1 MRRKN
6 GEVRP
11 RSRQPNDFCAD
22 LGEVLNVVL
31 ESADVSAE
39 AHHKEE
45 GTLDSTTRPQFGLPT
60 GFVAMSEHMNLLEK
74 DVLTT
79 GEVAKLCNVASRT
92 VSKWFDSGQL
102 QGYRIPGS
110 KDRRIP
116 VSHLL
121 TFMREH
127 NIPMDGLMSGRPRV
141 LIVDGDSGVLDTLND
156 VLSEQTNFDVRICD
170 TVFAAGMECERF
182 RPHVLLYD
190 LGFAESDGNSFCS
203 MIRENEDLQMTRIVA
218 MCGRLTDGQVTQLN
232 AQGFD
237 GVLRKPFTVRQVI
250 DSVETANAVVY

>member
-1 MRRKN
+1 M
-6 GEVRP
+6 
-11 RSRQPNDFCAD
+11 NDQ
-22 LGEVLNVVL
+22 V
-31 ESADVSAE
+31 
-39 AHHKEE
+39 
-45 GTLDSTTRPQFGLPT
+45 
-60 GFVAMSEHMNLLEK
+60 NLLEK

-79 GEVAKLCNVASRT
+79 GEVAKICNVASRT

-116 VSHLL
+116 VANLL

-127 NIPMDGLMSGRPRV
+127 SIPMDGLMSGRPRV
-141 LIVDGDSGVLDTLND
+141 LIVDGDGD
-156 VLSEQTNFDVRICD
+156 VLSTLRDVLGEQTNFDVRTCSSI
-170 TVFAAGMECERF
+170 FAAGMECERF

-190 LGFAESDGNSFCS
+190 LGFAEGDGDQFCQ
-203 MIRENEDLQMTRIVA
+203 MIRENEDLQITRIVA
-218 MCGRLTDGQVTQLN
+218 MSGRLTDGQVAQLG

-250 DSVETANAVVY
+250 EAVEAAHAVVY

>member
-1 MRRKN
+1 
-6 GEVRP
+6 
-11 RSRQPNDFCAD
+11 
-22 LGEVLNVVL
+22 
-31 ESADVSAE
+31 
-39 AHHKEE
+39 
-45 GTLDSTTRPQFGLPT
+45 
-60 GFVAMSEHMNLLEK
+60 MSEQANLLEK

-79 GEVAKLCNVASRT
+79 GEVAKICNVASRT

-127 NIPMDGLMSGRPRV
+127 SIPMDGLMSGRPRV
-141 LIVDGDSGVLDTLND
+141 LIVDGDGDVLNTLND
-156 VLSEQTNFDVRICD
+156 VLGEQTNFDVRTCD

-190 LGFAESDGNSFCS
+190 LGFAENDSNQFCQ
-203 MIRENEDLQMTRIVA
+203 MIRDNEDLQMTRIVA
-218 MCGRLTDGQVTQLN
+218 MSGRLTDGQVAQLN
-232 AQGFD
+232 AEGFD
-237 GVLRKPFTVRQVI
+237 GVLRKPFSVRQVI
-250 DSVETANAVVY
+250 DAVETANAVVY